1 VVQAVARGGIITF
14 NCGPEPV
21 TITMTATAKIVHGH
35 RIVIDGGGKV
45 TLSGGGK
52 IRILSMNTCHDCWEQ
67 TGRQLKHPQW
77 WGLLKGGVP
86 LKAWTL

>member
-1 VVQAVARGGIITF
+1 
-14 NCGPEPV
+14 
-21 TITMTATAKIVHGH
+21 MTATAKIVHGH

-67 TGRQLKHPQW
+67 TGRQLNI
-77 WGLLKGGVP
+77 LNGGGY
-86 LKAWTL
+86 